1 MGFWRSGLDCW
12 WNQRWFLRLLDW
24 LNQLESISYFM
35 ILQIDLVS
43 SFIHYSISLVSFFL
57 SLHSTSHFLR
67 LLVLLNSFISLK
79 QSQKRISIR
88 FSSYPPYPLSSPLLS
103 SSSSSSSSSS
113 HLLHFTLFLFL
124 YGRFLHSSSRI
135 SLFFTIHSRY
145 RFTVSIN
152 SRSSSSLLFYSSSLL
167 PFLTNCAS

>member
-1 MGFWRSGLDCW
+1 M
-12 WNQRWFLRLLDW
+12 NP
-24 LNQLESISYFM
+24 LESISYFM

-43 SFIHYSISLVSFFL
+43 SFIHYSISLASFFL
-57 SLHSTSHFLR
+57 SLHSTSDFLR
-67 LLVLLNSFISLK
+67 LSVLLNSFISLK

-152 SRSSSSLLFYSSSLL
+152 SRSSSSLRFYSSSLL
-167 PFLTNCAS
+167 PFPTNCAS